1 MKKIAWC
8 VPLSFV
14 IAVIFLL
21 GNAASAQ
28 AATICGWTA
37 ISVGTNEYVYTWSC
51 YDNGG
56 VEGREDIKYGTRPG
70 SNNPRDGG
78 GGGNGA
84 AQDTAEKITGV
95 IKKAKDLCRKPSE
108 KCEVWG
114 QRMTLPQPAGS
125 GFCTNISAA
134 LPLIGTAVC
143 INTVNAEVNL
153 NDCANVGCP

>member
-56 VEGREDIKYGTRPG
+56 DEGREDIKYGTRPG

-78 GGGNGA
+78 GGGGTSA
-84 AQDTAEKITGV
+84 TEKPTTEEGF
-95 IKKAKDLCRKPSE
+95 KKLWKLTKDLCKKSTE
-108 KCEVWG
+108 SCAEWG
-114 QRMTLPQPAGS
+114 VRIELNYCALRAGS
-125 GFCTNISAA
+125 LVSICN
-134 LPLIGTAVC
+134 LAVHS
-143 INTVNAEVNL
+143 EQEGL
-153 NDCANVGCP
+153 NSRKNVECP